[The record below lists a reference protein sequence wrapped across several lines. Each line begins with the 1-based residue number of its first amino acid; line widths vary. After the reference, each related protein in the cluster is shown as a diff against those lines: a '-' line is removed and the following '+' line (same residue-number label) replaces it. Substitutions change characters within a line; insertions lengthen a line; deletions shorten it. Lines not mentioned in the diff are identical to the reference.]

1 MVHCSVLHRVH
12 CIVQAA
18 HKGIPTDAVLVNYTK
33 HCLAFRNHVRVHP
46 FTKEGVLE
54 GFKVSASPP
63 PD

>member
-1 MVHCSVLHRVH
+1 MH